1 MSRILPCDRARYL
14 ATVAALVA
22 VYGVVWLLDRVSRRP
37 TMPDGRWPWESDA
50 VSRTG
55 RCVRGGVTWGAC

>member
-37 TMPDGRWPWESDA
+37 MMPDGRWPWE
-50 VSRTG
+50 VE
-55 RCVRGGVTWGAC
+55 